1 MEFKP
6 IISGRDSIQILD
18 KGFRLK
24 HNKGPQGPLKTSY
37 FTCVVRGCK
46 ARAATLGD
54 LNISD
59 LSLKFHHV
67 EQHTHHADVS
77 KNIVAEKLYQFRE
90 KAKENPD
97 RTAKSVYDEL
107 AAEAMN
113 SVATPDKNKL
123 AVELP
128 KFHTIKDQHY
138 RQRKKI
144 RPKLPHT
151 LEEVDIQSYGDLTTT
166 DRGHPFYRG
175 KTETTCVELFMSD
188 VQRDIAIASD
198 TLLID
203 GTFYITPEP
212 FYQCVI
218 LRCKIGNNTYTVGT
232 ALLPNKEQKT

>member
-90 KAKENPD
+90 KAKE
-97 RTAKSVYDEL
+97 RT
-107 AAEAMN
+107 
-113 SVATPDKNKL
+113 
-123 AVELP
+123 
-128 KFHTIKDQHY
+128 
-138 RQRKKI
+138 
-144 RPKLPHT
+144 
-151 LEEVDIQSYGDLTTT
+151 
-166 DRGHPFYRG
+166 
-175 KTETTCVELFMSD
+175 
-188 VQRDIAIASD
+188 
-198 TLLID
+198 
-203 GTFYITPEP
+203 
-212 FYQCVI
+212 
-218 LRCKIGNNTYTVGT
+218 
-232 ALLPNKEQKT
+232 